1 VNAIRS
7 RFFWRG
13 AEDKFKYHMVRW
25 DVVCRPREFG
35 GLGILNTQIFNEYM
49 MAKWIWKLYEQKD
62 SLMARILRAKYMRH
76 CDFSDQRGLVAPNS
90 RKAFTKSNIYSSGE
104 QYTRWV
110 MVGSLNF
117 GMMSSW

>member
-1 VNAIRS
+1 VNVTRS

-25 DVVCRPREFG
+25 DAIYRPREFG

-90 RKAFTKSNIYSSGE
+90 RKVFTKSNIYSSGE

-117 GMMSSW
+117 GMMSG